1 MATAMSAPS
10 KRKGRNN
17 AGGRWRPNQ
26 SDQWNMPPRNPSSN
40 QSRNPVDSFKS
51 GKMRIPNDGEGVY
64 GNSRFLYVAMCL
76 IGTPV
81 SIQVKNGNV
90 YEGILVT
97 FSQKMEIILSMAHKV
112 DDRLNPNNN
121 SVIPNKENVIDNLI
135 IKCAEIVKLEA
146 KNVDLDYAVKDTYPE
161 PSSRLNGQLP
171 DKDLTP
177 WEGDIEDGK
186 MTSLES
192 DASNGWDPSDMFK
205 TNYEQFN
212 VKSTYDENLS
222 QYTTPLEKRDT
233 KEYKEREEAA
243 AKLADEIERSDS
255 YKHRISLENGEG
267 EDEEKFA
274 AVIKPEVSNNNAGTG
289 RNPGRKI
296 PNRSGGASLRGGSH
310 SPSNLNNSNQ
320 VLNNNNNGNSSNS
333 SNSREVLCNTPQS
346 KPCISLSTSPAT
358 VPSTGSQQ
366 QQQQPQVTTPPPPP
380 PPSTTT
386 ATPTTSTQQPQLTSA
401 ASQQISSS
409 QPQIVQPSHSN
420 YSQQAQSR
428 EQQPPQP
435 QSLPLQ
441 QPQVSKVNES
451 PVVSPTLESIK
462 VNGTS
467 EKEEKECSTD
477 RSPAVPAESKDTVHA
492 TSVSDDCRRNS
503 NTKGERAM
511 EIQALKQFSSNIK
524 LSGDKDKERVEK
536 QERQDKSEERKETE
550 KNKEFEKSDKLSA
563 KVKNSTLNP
572 NAKEFN
578 PKTYPQKH
586 CVQTPPPPRPQT
598 QSPVA
603 ISAMQSQQLFA
614 PYIVPMSM
622 QATPQQATNQSNRFA
637 TTKRIV
643 PVPRHDFNAQAAAAT
658 GQPLLA
664 QTALQAAPYISYF
677 SVPPPTPT
685 PYPQLWM
692 VKPDHMMTMTPGSR
706 LTPSVPLVPTS
717 HPGPMEQTGNH
728 QHSAQPV
735 FVAPAGPVPT
745 HVQHHPNHGPMPHPT
760 PTHMGHHPGGGH
772 TQGNQINTQGSGH
785 PAPSPVQTQG
795 PSSQQSQHPQHP
807 PSSGTPQPQP
817 PPPINYQPMS
827 IQGHPPLQGS
837 PHNPTSPPSVHP
849 VSLPYPLPP
858 HSHMQATGAQMSVPT
873 GAQGHPQT
881 SVTHSQMHTHSPH
894 VNQQIVMMPQPP
906 PTHPHTPQH
915 MQPQPVQHGHHFQG
929 HPMPGSHVHAP
940 SHHIMATQ
948 PATAIPVSTQSN
960 VHQGQM
966 HFLPVQSQGAPVQT
980 YQQSQ

>member
-1 MATAMSAPS
+1 MGGPDARIAIDTQEMATAMSAAS
-10 KRKGRNN
+10 KRKGRTN

-26 SDQWNMPPRNPSSN
+26 SDQWSMSPRNPSSN
-40 QSRNPVDSFKS
+40 QSRNTVDSFKS

-76 IGTPV
+76 IGNPV
-81 SIQVKNGNV
+81 SIQVKNGNL

-97 FSQKMEIILSMAHKV
+97 FSQKMEIVLSMAHKV
-112 DDRLNPNNN
+112 DDRLNPSNN
-121 SVIPNKENVIDNLI
+121 SAIPNKENVIDNLI
-135 IKCAEIVKLEA
+135 IKCSEIVKLEA
-146 KNVDLDYAVKDTYPE
+146 KNVDLDYAVKDLD
-161 PSSRLNGQLP
+161 SNRLNGQLP

-186 MTSLES
+186 MSSLES

-255 YKHRISLENGEG
+255 YRHRISLENGEG

-274 AVIKPEVSNNNAGTG
+274 AVIKPDLTNNNVGTG
-289 RNPGRKI
+289 RNTGRKI
-296 PNRSGGASLRGGSH
+296 PTRSSGVNLRGGSH
-310 SPSNLNNSNQ
+310 SPSNLNNNL
-320 VLNNNNNGNSSNS
+320 VNNNNGNNNN
-333 SNSREVLCNTPQS
+333 NSREILCNITQS
-346 KPCISLSTSPAT
+346 KPCISIPTSPT
-358 VPSTGSQQ
+358 CVPSTLS
-366 QQQQPQVTTPPPPP
+366 QQQPQPPQVMSLPPPPATLSITP
-380 PPSTTT
+380 MPPSGTGT
-386 ATPTTSTQQPQLTSA
+386 TQQSQSTSA
-401 ASQQISSS
+401 ASQQITLS
-409 QPQIVQPSHSN
+409 QPQIVQSGHSN
-420 YSQQAQSR
+420 YSQQAQPR
-428 EQQPPQP
+428 EQPPPQP

-441 QPQVSKVNES
+441 QQASKPHES
-451 PVVSPTLESIK
+451 PGIFSPLENIK
-462 VNGTS
+462 INGTS
-467 EKEEKECSTD
+467 EKEDCSPD
-477 RSPAVPAESKDTVHA
+477 PSPDCSPAVPAESKHP
-492 TSVSDDCRRNS
+492 SLLDDCRRNS
-503 NTKGERAM
+503 SAKEGRAM
-511 EIQALKQFSSNIK
+511 EIQAFKQFSENMN
-524 LSGDKDKERVEK
+524 LSVDKDKERVEK
-536 QERQDKSEERKETE
+536 TERQEKSEERKEIE
-550 KNKEFEKSDKLSA
+550 KNKEFDKSDNFTR

-578 PKTYPQKH
+578 PKAYSQKP

-603 ISAMQSQQLFA
+603 ISAMQSQQIFA

-622 QATPQQATNQSNRFA
+622 QATPQQATNQSNRF

-643 PVPRHDFNAQAAAAT
+643 SRHDFNAQAAAAT

-677 SVPPPTPT
+677 SVPPPTAT
-685 PYPQLWM
+685 HYP
-692 VKPDHMMTMTPGSR
+692 PHMMTMAPGSR
-706 LTPSVPLVPTS
+706 LTSSVPLVPTS
-717 HPGPMEQTGNH
+717 HPGPMEQTANH

-735 FVAPAGPVPT
+735 FVTSA
-745 HVQHHPNHGPMPHPT
+745 VQHHPNHGPMPHPT
-760 PTHMGHHPGGGH
+760 PTHMSHHPGGGH
-772 TQGNQINTQGSGH
+772 SQGNQINTQGSGH
-785 PAPSPVQTQG
+785 PAQSPVQTQG

-807 PSSGTPQPQP
+807 PSSGTPQPP
-817 PPPINYQPMS
+817 PPMNYQPMG

-881 SVTHSQMHTHSPH
+881 SVTHSQMHSHSPH

-906 PTHPHTPQH
+906 ATHPHTPQH
-915 MQPQPVQHGHHFQG
+915 MQPQPVQPGHHFQG
-929 HPMPGSHVHAP
+929 HPMPGSHVHPP
-940 SHHIMATQ
+940 SHHLMATQ

-960 VHQGQM
+960 VHQSQM
-966 HFLPVQSQGAPVQT
+966 YLSVQSQGPPVQA

>member
-1 MATAMSAPS
+1 MSAPS

-296 PNRSGGASLRGGSH
+296 PNRSGGASLR
-310 SPSNLNNSNQ
+310 
-320 VLNNNNNGNSSNS
+320 
-333 SNSREVLCNTPQS
+333 
-346 KPCISLSTSPAT
+346 
-358 VPSTGSQQ
+358 
-366 QQQQPQVTTPPPPP
+366 
-380 PPSTTT
+380 

-685 PYPQLWM
+685 PYPQ
-692 VKPDHMMTMTPGSR
+692 HMMTMTPGSR

-858 HSHMQATGAQMSVPT
+858 HSHMQATGAQILNRFSMDIIFRDT
-873 GAQGHPQT
+873 LCQGHMSMLLAITLWQHSLLQLFQCP
-881 SVTHSQMHTHSPH
+881 HSQMFIKVRCTFFLYNPKVLQSR
-894 VNQQIVMMPQPP
+894 
-906 PTHPHTPQH
+906 PTNR
-915 MQPQPVQHGHHFQG
+915 
-929 HPMPGSHVHAP
+929 A
-940 SHHIMATQ
+940 
-948 PATAIPVSTQSN
+948 SN
-960 VHQGQM
+960 KTTGNHKM
-966 HFLPVQSQGAPVQT
+966 IKRLC
-980 YQQSQ
+980 